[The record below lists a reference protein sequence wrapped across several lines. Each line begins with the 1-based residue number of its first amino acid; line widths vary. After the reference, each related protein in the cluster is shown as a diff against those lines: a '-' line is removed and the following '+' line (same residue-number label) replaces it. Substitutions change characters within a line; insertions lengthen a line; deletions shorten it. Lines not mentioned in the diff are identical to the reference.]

1 MTLRRLH
8 RRLTVLMALSGLV
21 AFAGSAGVEPLSAG
35 LAGLALLVALL
46 WLPAPEMS
54 KRMEQIWLPL
64 AALLAVRAL
73 YHVLVVGDDVVVP
86 VVDLLFLLLIA
97 EALRS
102 ADAHNDIRL
111 YSLSFALLL
120 ASTAYRPGVV
130 FALAFA
136 AYVSLATVALMVG
149 HLSRQAAAHR
159 VRDIPIQRS
168 FMIATVGLSGV
179 TLAVSAVVFLTFP
192 RFQRSWVGRG
202 NTIATSIAGFADEVS
217 LGTHG
222 SRIVGN
228 PQIVLRV
235 EFPEGRPAD
244 LNGLYWRGRSYDN
257 FDGVRWSRSRRLPPS
272 RAPTAWYVDRWG
284 GSGFLTQ
291 KIYGAPLDVRVLFAL
306 HPIVDIEPHSSIQPI
321 FDNAGDFVYW
331 GSASPAYTAIS
342 PIERPAADSLR
353 DAGQGYTPSGTHFL
367 QLPQLPQRMRELAD
381 SITAGLD
388 NQYERVQAVE
398 RWFHSEFTYTL
409 DLPAS
414 PREAT
419 LEHFLFQRRT
429 GHCEYFSTAMA
440 MLLRM
445 QGISAREVNGFL
457 GGEWS
462 EFGQYLAVTQNQAHA
477 WVEVWFP
484 GFGWVPFDPTPAGGS
499 GEAVA
504 AAWFWPGRFLLDGLQ
519 HRWGKWV
526 LDYNMESQWDL
537 FRRLGGFFSREQEVL
552 EGASGSGTDRNWS
565 PLWLTLLVF
574 AGLSGVVLFARH
586 REVHP
591 VETRIF
597 LRLRESCRR
606 AWRVRARSLTPR
618 SILDRLHRDGND
630 AAPHAERLIRLYL
643 ETRFGGRELT
653 PERRRTMTTS
663 LSLARGGLNKPG

>member
-1 MTLRRLH
+1 MMLRRLH

-21 AFAGSAGVEPLSAG
+21 AFAGSAGVEPLSAA
-35 LAGLALLVALL
+35 LAGLGLMVALL
-46 WLPAPEMS
+46 WLPSPEMS

-86 VVDLLFLLLIA
+86 VVDLLYLLLIA

-120 ASTAYRPGVV
+120 ASTAYRPGIV
-130 FALAFA
+130 FALAFV
-136 AYVSLATVALMVG
+136 AYVGLATVALMVG
-149 HLSRQAAAHR
+149 HLSRQADAHR
-159 VRDIPIQRS
+159 LRDIPIQRS
-168 FMIATVGLSGV
+168 FMMATVSLSGV
-179 TLAVSAVVFLTFP
+179 TLAMSAVVFLTFP
-192 RFQRSWVGRG
+192 RFQRNWVGRG

-235 EFPEGRPAD
+235 EFPEGRPAE
-244 LNGLYWRGRSYDN
+244 LNSLYWRGRSYDN
-257 FDGVRWSRSRRLPPS
+257 FDGVRWSRSRRLPS
-272 RAPTAWYVDRWG
+272 SLAPTAWYVDRWG

-291 KIYGAPLDVRVLFAL
+291 KIYGAPLDVRLLFAL

-321 FDNAGDFVYW
+321 FNNAGDFVYW
-331 GSASPAYTAIS
+331 GSVSPVYTAIS
-342 PIERPAADSLR
+342 PIRRPAADSLR
-353 DAGQGYTPSGTHFL
+353 DAGRGYTPSRTYFL
-367 QLPQLPQRMRELAD
+367 QLPQLPQRAQELAD

-388 NQYERVQAVE
+388 NQYDRVQAVE

-414 PREAT
+414 PRQAT
-419 LEHFLFQRRT
+419 LEYFLFQRRA

-445 QGISAREVNGFL
+445 QGISTREVNGFL

-462 EFGQYLAVTQNQAHA
+462 EFGQYLAVTQNHAHA

-484 GFGWVPFDPTPAGGS
+484 SFGWVPFDPTPPGRS

-504 AAWFWPGRFLLDGLQ
+504 GAGFWPGRFLMDGLQ

-526 LDYNMESQWDL
+526 LDYNMESQWNF
-537 FRRLGGFFSREQEVL
+537 FRRLGDFFSREQEVL
-552 EGASGSGTDRNWS
+552 EGASGIGTNRNWS
-565 PLWLTLLVF
+565 PLWLTLLIF
-574 AGLSGVVLFARH
+574 AGISGVVLFARH
-586 REVHP
+586 REVYP
-591 VETRIF
+591 AETRIY
-597 LRLRESCRR
+597 LGLRESCRR
-606 AWRVRARSLTPR
+606 AWKVRARSLTPR
-618 SILDRLHRDGND
+618 SILDRLRRDGSD
-630 AAPHAERLIRLYL
+630 ATPHAEQLIRLYL
-643 ETRFGGRELT
+643 ETRFGARELT

-663 LSLARGGLNKPG
+663 LSLARRGMSGSG

>member
-1 MTLRRLH
+1 M
-8 RRLTVLMALSGLV
+8 
-21 AFAGSAGVEPLSAG
+21 
-35 LAGLALLVALL
+35 
-46 WLPAPEMS
+46 
-54 KRMEQIWLPL
+54 
-64 AALLAVRAL
+64 
-73 YHVLVVGDDVVVP
+73 VVP

-97 EALRS
+97 ESLRS

-120 ASTAYRPGVV
+120 ASTAYRPGIV
-130 FALAFA
+130 FALAFV

-149 HLSRQAAAHR
+149 HLSRQADAHR
-159 VRDIPIQRS
+159 VRDIPIRRP
-168 FMIATVGLSGV
+168 FMMATVGLSGV
-179 TLAVSAVVFLTFP
+179 TLAMSAVVFLTFP
-192 RFQRSWVGRG
+192 RFQRNWVGRG

-235 EFPEGRPAD
+235 EFPERRPAD

-272 RAPTAWYVDRWG
+272 LAPTAWYVDRWG

-321 FDNAGDFVYW
+321 FNNAGDFVYW
-331 GSASPAYTAIS
+331 GSVSPVYTTIS
-342 PIERPAADSLR
+342 PIRRPAADSLR
-353 DAGQGYTPSGTHFL
+353 GAGRGYTPSRTHFL
-367 QLPQLPQRMRELAD
+367 QLPQLLQRTRELAD

-388 NQYERVQAVE
+388 NQYDRVQAVE

-414 PREAT
+414 PREAA
-419 LEHFLFQRRT
+419 LVYFLFQRRA

-484 GFGWVPFDPTPAGGS
+484 GFGWVPFDPTPPGGS

-504 AAWFWPGRFLLDGLQ
+504 AAGFWPGRFLLDGLQ

-526 LDYNMESQWDL
+526 LDYNMESQWNF
-537 FRRLGGFFSREQEVL
+537 FRRLGDFFSREQEVL
-552 EGASGSGTDRNWS
+552 EGASGIGTNRNWS
-565 PLWLTLLVF
+565 PLWLTLLIF
-574 AGLSGVVLFARH
+574 TGISGVVLYARH
-586 REVHP
+586 REVYP
-591 VETRIF
+591 AETRIY
-597 LRLRESCRR
+597 LGLRESCRR
-606 AWRVRARSLTPR
+606 AWKVRARSLTPR
-618 SILDRLHRDGND
+618 SILDRLRRDGSD
-630 AAPHAERLIRLYL
+630 ATPHAERLIRLYL
-643 ETRFGGRELT
+643 ETRFGARELT

-663 LSLARGGLNKPG
+663 LSLARRGMSGSG